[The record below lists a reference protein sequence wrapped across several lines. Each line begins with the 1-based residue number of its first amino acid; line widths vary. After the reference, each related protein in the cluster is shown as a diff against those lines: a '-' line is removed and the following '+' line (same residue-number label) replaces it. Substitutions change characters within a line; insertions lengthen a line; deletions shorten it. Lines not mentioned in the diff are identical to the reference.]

1 MYLLNKISQESIYFN
16 QIGHVG
22 LIEHTDS
29 GNFSIIGHSNSTDTV
44 VSSTDDLT
52 GASKSIDLNKQT
64 KKKYI
69 I

>member
-1 MYLLNKISQESIYFN
+1 MYFPNKIFQKVYLN

-22 LIEHTDS
+22 LIEHADS
-29 GNFSIIGHSNSTDTV
+29 GNFSIISHSNSTDTV

-52 GASKSIDLNKQT
+52 GASKSADVKN
-64 KKKYI
+64 I